1 MHNYEVIKEEK
12 SKSEL
17 STSGIVNRINNSTNV
32 IVERTHLHTQAFI
45 RQMQACEIGRTPVRE
60 EGIRNLHSQIAAA
73 LERGTRV
80 RACSGAATV
89 CEERRR
95 AERRRGRWRVLAIE
109 RGARVTVVRQ
119 RSPARRWL
127 AESPPE
133 RRRTTGC
140 VKRPLIRED
149 LKVIQYQSQEADNT
163 FITSDGTSPYVI
175 RVLRHTDLPAGD
187 PIHR

>member
-1 MHNYEVIKEEK
+1 MITHIINHLVLTHMHNYEVIKEEK

-73 LERGTRV
+73 LERVTRV

-95 AERRRGRWRVLAIE
+95 AERRRGRRRVPAIK
-109 RGARVTVVRQ
+109 RGARVTVVRR
-119 RSPARRWL
+119 RSPARRRL

-133 RRRTTGC
+133 RRRTTG
-140 VKRPLIRED
+140 R
-149 LKVIQYQSQEADNT
+149 
-163 FITSDGTSPYVI
+163 G
-175 RVLRHTDLPAGD
+175 
-187 PIHR
+187 